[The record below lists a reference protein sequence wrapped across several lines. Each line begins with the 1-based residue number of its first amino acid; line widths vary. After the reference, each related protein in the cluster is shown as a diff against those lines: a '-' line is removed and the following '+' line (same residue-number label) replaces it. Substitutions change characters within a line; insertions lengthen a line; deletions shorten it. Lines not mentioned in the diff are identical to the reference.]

1 MDFEIK
7 DYILRQDNVVSE
19 EWCNQIINFFKGV
32 KSVSRSKSLGVS
44 PLKQDNKIYNFLK
57 DMERFKTNLPI
68 LRDFNVAIQSGLE
81 KYIERYPMLNEV
93 NRFTLNTDVKIQATQ
108 PGEGYHQWH
117 CEQDGLSRSERLLL
131 CMIYLN
137 DVDEGGETEFLNQ
150 HLRIKPKC
158 GRMVICPAFW
168 THYHRGNPPISG
180 IKYMINGWME
190 FVDG

>member
-117 CEQDGLSRSERLLL
+117 CEQDGLSRSER
-131 CMIYLN
+131 
-137 DVDEGGETEFLNQ
+137 
-150 HLRIKPKC
+150 
-158 GRMVICPAFW
+158 
-168 THYHRGNPPISG
+168 
-180 IKYMINGWME
+180 
-190 FVDG
+190 

>member
-68 LRDFNVAIQSGLE
+68 LRDFNVAIQSVLE
-81 KYIERYPMLNEV
+81 KYIERYPMLN
-93 NRFTLNTDVKIQATQ
+93 
-108 PGEGYHQWH
+108 
-117 CEQDGLSRSERLLL
+117 
-131 CMIYLN
+131 
-137 DVDEGGETEFLNQ
+137 
-150 HLRIKPKC
+150 
-158 GRMVICPAFW
+158 
-168 THYHRGNPPISG
+168 
-180 IKYMINGWME
+180 
-190 FVDG
+190 